1 MNINPD
7 PALFTSN
14 CSLPDRQH
22 RKSKMKSSAA
32 VKIMQYMTV
41 TTIVLVATFSMNYAL
56 KAAAAEPD
64 LKLEQIL
71 DRMEAQY
78 TNKSFK
84 AEFSQESTLKAMDIT
99 DFAAGRMYVRYPG
112 MMRWEYE
119 KPENQVIITDAKKL
133 WIYRPADNQVM
144 TGSAP
149 AFFSD
154 GKGASF
160 LSDIKLVRQKF
171 KISLDQSKDGFF
183 YELTLQPI
191 EQTLDVTDIRISV
204 TKNTF
209 TVIRIVTYNSY
220 GDENRIELINHQ
232 FNVNLNDQL
241 FSFDI
246 PPGTDVLQ
254 IDEQ

>member
-1 MNINPD
+1 
-7 PALFTSN
+7 
-14 CSLPDRQH
+14 
-22 RKSKMKSSAA
+22 MKSSAA
-32 VKIMQYMTV
+32 IFMQFLAVIAIILSLM
-41 TTIVLVATFSMNYAL
+41 FSTGSVL
-56 KAAAAEPD
+56 KAAAAETG
-64 LKLEQIL
+64 LNIEQVL

-78 TNKSFK
+78 TDRSFK
-84 AEFSQESTLKAMDIT
+84 AEFAQESTLKAMDIT
-99 DFAAGRMYVRYPG
+99 DFAAGKMYVRYPG

-119 KPENQVIITDAKKL
+119 KPEIQVIITDAKKL

-171 KISLDQSKDGFF
+171 KISLEPSRDNFF
-183 YELTLQPI
+183 YELKLQPL
-191 EQTLDVTDIRISV
+191 EKTLDVTDIRLSV

-209 TVIRIVTYNSY
+209 TVVRIVTYNSY

-232 FNVNLNDQL
+232 FNVKLDDQL

-254 IDEQ
+254 IDE

>member
-1 MNINPD
+1 MKLS
-7 PALFTSN
+7 PAAIFVRFL
-14 CSLPDRQH
+14 
-22 RKSKMKSSAA
+22 A
-32 VKIMQYMTV
+32 VTAIILGV
-41 TTIVLVATFSMNYAL
+41 IFSMGFAL
-56 KAAAAEPD
+56 KAAAAEPE
-64 LKLEQIL
+64 LKLGQIL
-71 DRMEAQY
+71 DRMETQY
-78 TNKSFK
+78 SNKSFK
-84 AEFSQESTLKAMDIT
+84 AEFAQESTLKAMDIT
-99 DFAAGRMYVRYPG
+99 DFATGRMFVRYPG

-119 KPENQVIITDAKKL
+119 KPEKQVIITDAKKL

-149 AFFSD
+149 AFFTD

-160 LSDIKLVRQKF
+160 LSDIKLIRQKF
-171 KISLDQSKDGFF
+171 KISLEQSKDNFF
-183 YELTLQPI
+183 YELKLHPF
-191 EQTLDVTDIRISV
+191 EKNLDVTDIRLSV

-232 FNVNLNDQL
+232 FNVKLDNKL

-254 IDEQ
+254 IDE